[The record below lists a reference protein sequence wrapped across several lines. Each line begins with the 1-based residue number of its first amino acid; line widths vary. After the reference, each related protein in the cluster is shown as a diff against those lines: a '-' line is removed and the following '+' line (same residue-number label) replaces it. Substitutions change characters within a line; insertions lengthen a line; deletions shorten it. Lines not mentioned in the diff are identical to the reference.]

1 MSLTPLVFSGVSKY
15 STDFQTILNR
25 TVKIASLPIT
35 SLQNQQADLI
45 QRKIVAGGLQGSV
58 AAFGA
63 SLKSLGEIGDRRA
76 VTGRTTDAAKV
87 AVRSVSSA
95 TGGVYQVAD
104 ITSVAKAAAET
115 SLTSLPDSGTTAV
128 SSTGTVELRVGSNTF
143 SVSLTTGE
151 NNLAGLRDKIN
162 AAGAGVTASILTTA
176 GANYLSVSANSTGAT
191 TLTLKDDPAGAN
203 VSLLTAANQG
213 ANAAFSLNGV
223 PVSQATNLVNSVIP
237 GLSFEVLA
245 TTAVSE
251 TVTLTL
257 ASDRSQLSTALS
269 SLADTYNSL
278 VGQVDGQIGES
289 AGLLSGSSLVRE
301 IQGVLRQITGFSGT
315 GDIKSLSDLGLVFD
329 STSKLK
335 FDSAKF
341 ASLTDTQVRAGLDFA
356 GNSVTGLGSL
366 SSKVSGIS
374 DPVTGLIQAEINQYT
389 SSGLSLDRRV
399 SDLNERVTLLQSG
412 LALRL
417 QSADAMLALLE
428 SQQTVLTSSLT
439 SLSYTLFGR
448 SSS

>member
-1 MSLTPLVFSGVSKY
+1 M
-15 STDFQTILNR
+15 
-25 TVKIASLPIT
+25 
-35 SLQNQQADLI
+35 
-45 QRKIVAGGLQGSV
+45 
-58 AAFGA
+58 
-63 SLKSLGEIGDRRA
+63 
-76 VTGRTTDAAKV
+76 
-87 AVRSVSSA
+87 
-95 TGGVYQVAD
+95 
-104 ITSVAKAAAET
+104 
-115 SLTSLPDSGTTAV
+115 
-128 SSTGTVELRVGSNTF
+128 
-143 SVSLTTGE
+143 
-151 NNLAGLRDKIN
+151 
-162 AAGAGVTASILTTA
+162 
-176 GANYLSVSANSTGAT
+176 
-191 TLTLKDDPAGAN
+191 TLKDDPAGAN
-203 VSLLTAANQG
+203 VSLLSATNQG

-257 ASDRSQLSTALS
+257 ASDRTQLSTALS
-269 SLADTYNSL
+269 SLADTYNGL
-278 VGQVDGQIGES
+278 VGQVDGQIGAA

-341 ASLTDTQVRAGLDFA
+341 ASLTETQVRAGLDFA
-356 GNSVTGLGSL
+356 SNSVTGLGSL
-366 SSKVSGIS
+366 SSKISGIS

-389 SSGLSLDRRV
+389 SSGLSLDKRV

-417 QSADAMLALLE
+417 QSADALLASLE

-439 SLSYTLFGR
+439 SLSYALFGR